1 MNFIDQY
8 MNAATGAGGAEVAAG
23 AAEVVAGV
31 NAGAADS
38 FSSSSPDNMA
48 LLNSAA
54 LVQQGEV

>member
-1 MNFIDQY
+1 
-8 MNAATGAGGAEVAAG
+8 MNAATGTAGSEIAAG

-38 FSSSSPDNMA
+38 LAAGFSSNSPDNMA

-54 LVQQGEV
+54 LVQ